1 LTLKVKCAQ
10 KAPIFTFYQVSQEFQ
25 VNVVVQGLKV
35 PREYKVNLE
44 KLERLI
50 SGGGKRPVQILE
62 LHWYMKV
69 RIQLLVSCHREF
81 SIDIYDWRREIFI

>member
-1 LTLKVKCAQ
+1 MHACKLCTCTY

-44 KLERLI
+44 KLE
-50 SGGGKRPVQILE
+50 
-62 LHWYMKV
+62 
-69 RIQLLVSCHREF
+69 
-81 SIDIYDWRREIFI
+81 